1 MKFLIDVNASGAL
14 ARWLQSMGH
23 DVSSVADQDPRMS
36 DDAILEWATHEKRI
50 IVTTD
55 RDFEEMVWRE
65 GRAHA
70 GLLRLENLPRAERKA
85 LSEEVITRYSQ
96 HLESGSI
103 IIATAKKVRI
113 RRPSK

>member
-50 IVTTD
+50 IVTT
-55 RDFEEMVWRE
+55 
-65 GRAHA
+65 
-70 GLLRLENLPRAERKA
+70 NPRHPCPIPYNSLYKA
-85 LSEEVITRYSQ
+85 CQYVLCSANQ
-96 HLESGSI
+96 C
-103 IIATAKKVRI
+103 A
-113 RRPSK
+113 